1 MHWIILH
8 NANTYC
14 QHSNDDDLYLTQKR
28 KFLIA
33 IMRRTNY
40 QSKQGNVDN
49 GLVQVHDENLCFWLG
64 NHFPWDNNKYKGMK
78 QKKLLWRITS
88 LDFCKCIY
96 TKKTFLM
103 IAWLFHFRE
112 RKRLFLRFPQILH
125 SNDQRVFMIK
135 QIYCSIETEWY
146 LQVQSL
152 KKYSFE

>member
-1 MHWIILH
+1 MILIHII
-8 NANTYC
+8 N
-14 QHSNDDDLYLTQKR
+14 SNDDDLYLTQKR

-96 TKKTFLM
+96 TKKTCLM

-112 RKRLFLRFPQILH
+112 RKRHFLRFPQILH
-125 SNDQRVFMIK
+125 LNNQRVFMIK
-135 QIYCSIETEWY
+135 QIYCSIETE
-146 LQVQSL
+146 
-152 KKYSFE
+152 